1 MAKADW
7 MAQEIGKG
15 SWAFHLLINRRG
27 NLGNQRR
34 WFVTFAVPVQMVAI
48 VSNQHLQQIPEVRD
62 SFSCASKSYGWVSC
76 VDISHCFPS
85 FSWWNFLHKACLQE
99 LISVVLLFFYFCKQ
113 KNISKLPSHS
123 EIQDR
128 TSKSRWE
135 KREGSV
141 WIKVRSNIK
150 QLLLKRQKWKC
161 FSMPKT
167 INSMKSLFLVCII
180 KVIQTYLLET

>member
-1 MAKADW
+1 

-34 WFVTFAVPVQMVAI
+34 WFVTFAVPMQMVAI
-48 VSNQHLQQIPEVRD
+48 VSNQRLQQIPEVRD

-99 LISVVLLFFYFCKQ
+99 LISVVLLFFISVNRKIFLNSLHIVKFRTELQ
-113 KNISKLPSHS
+113 KVGGRK
-123 EIQDR
+123 ER
-128 TSKSRWE
+128 VAFGSR
-135 KREGSV
+135 SDQ
-141 WIKVRSNIK
+141 I
-150 QLLLKRQKWKC
+150 
-161 FSMPKT
+161 
-167 INSMKSLFLVCII
+167 
-180 KVIQTYLLET
+180 